1 MLGSRRVQ
9 NLSLHF
15 PQGRTADR
23 ALGTGVH
30 RIVREASGNIG
41 VGDAVPGALLV
52 QVCLDR
58 RGLWLQ
64 VPPGMRGI
72 HVNGRPVRRMAML
85 RPGDAVYADG
95 VEVLVR
101 GQITTQTPH
110 AAPGSGEADPRIVL
124 RGVGGRHHGR
134 AFPIESGCVVGA
146 SREADIRVEAPH
158 IGPQHARLSLHG
170 SGVVLRHHD
179 GAVTSVVNGIPVH
192 EALLGGGDQIAFDPQ
207 SRFVVEVPWAQL
219 DGETSAAVEE
229 TAVSAPSVAA
239 KPSGASMKRW
249 PWLLLA
255 AAALAGL
262 LSLLL
267 LFGAG

>member
-15 PQGRTADR
+15 PQGRIPDR

-30 RIVREASGNIG
+30 RVVREASGTIG

-52 QVCLDR
+52 QFCLDR

-64 VPPGMRGI
+64 VPSGMRGI

-101 GQITTQTPH
+101 GQVGE
-110 AAPGSGEADPRIVL
+110 AAPYATPRAGEEADPRVVL
-124 RGVGGRHHGR
+124 RGIGGRHHGR
-134 AFPIESGCVVGA
+134 AFPVGSGCVVGA
-146 SREADIRVEAPH
+146 GPEVQIHLDAAH
-158 IGPQHARLSLHG
+158 IGVQHARLSLQG
-170 SGVVLRHHD
+170 QGLLLRHYS
-179 GAVTSVVNGIPVH
+179 GAATSVVNGLPVH
-192 EALLGGGDQIAFDPQ
+192 EALLVAGDQIAFDPQ
-207 SRFVVEVPWAQL
+207 ARFVVEIPWGRPERHESGMPE
-219 DGETSAAVEE
+219 DGVITQA
-229 TAVSAPSVAA
+229 SAP
-239 KPSGASMKRW
+239 PREASLKRW

-262 LSLLL
+262 LSALL

>member
-101 GQITTQTPH
+101 GQAMTQTPH
-110 AAPGSGEADPRIVL
+110 AAPRTGELDPRIVL
-124 RGVGGRHHGR
+124 RGIGGRHHGR
-134 AFPIESGCVVGA
+134 AFPVAAGCMVGA

-158 IGPQHARLSLHG
+158 IGQQHARLSLHG

-192 EALLGGGDQIAFDPQ
+192 EAMLGAGDQIAFDPQ
-207 SRFVVEVPWAQL
+207 SRFVVEIPWAQL
-219 DGETSAAVEE
+219 EADRAMSLDEPSSEAPAPAA
-229 TAVSAPSVAA
+229 AS
-239 KPSGASMKRW
+239 SGASLKRW
-249 PWLLLA
+249 PWLLIA
-255 AAALAGL
+255 AAGLAGL
-262 LSLLL
+262 LALLL

>member
-1 MLGSRRVQ
+1 MLGSRRVR

-15 PQGRTADR
+15 PHGRTADH

-30 RIVREASGNIG
+30 RIVREASGTIG
-41 VGDAVPGALLV
+41 VGDAVAGALLV
-52 QVCLDR
+52 QMCLDR

-64 VPPGMRGI
+64 VPPGMRAV

-85 RPGDAVYADG
+85 RPGDAVHVDG

-101 GQITTQTPH
+101 ARAMTP
-110 AAPGSGEADPRIVL
+110 APRSAPHRGEPDPRIVL
-124 RGVGGRHHGR
+124 RGIGGRHHGR
-134 AFPIESGCVVGA
+134 AFPVGA
-146 SREADIRVEAPH
+146 GCTVGAAREADIRIEAPH
-158 IGPQHARLSLHG
+158 LGAQHAHLSLHG
-170 SGVVLRHHD
+170 DGVVLRHHD
-179 GAVTSVVNGIPVH
+179 QAATSVVNGLPVH
-192 EALLGGGDQIAFDPQ
+192 QALLGAGDQVAFDPQ
-207 SRFVVEVPWAQL
+207 SRFVVEIPWAQP
-219 DGETSAAVEE
+219 DADASAADQDP
-229 TAVSAPSVAA
+229 APAA
-239 KPSGASMKRW
+239 GPRTVNAPAPSMKRW

>member
-1 MLGSRRVQ
+1 MVGSRRVQ

-15 PQGRTADR
+15 PQGKTADR

-30 RIVREASGNIG
+30 RIVREASGTIG
-41 VGDAVPGALLV
+41 VGDAVPGALLA

-64 VPPGMRGI
+64 VPSGMRGI

-101 GQITTQTPH
+101 GRRSTTAPR
-110 AAPGSGEADPRIVL
+110 AAPRASASDPRIVL
-124 RGVGGRHHGR
+124 RGIGGRYHGR
-134 AFPIESGCVVGA
+134 AFPVEAGCSVGA
-146 SREADIRVEAPH
+146 ARECDIQMEGPH
-158 IGPQHARLSLHG
+158 IGQQHARLSLHG
-170 SGVVLRHHD
+170 DGVVLRHHD
-179 GAVTSVVNGIPVH
+179 GAVTSVVNGLPVH
-192 EALLGGGDQIAFDPQ
+192 EAMLGAGDQVAFDSQ
-207 SRFVVEVPWAQL
+207 TRFVVEIPWGLQDQDAVV
-219 DGETSAAVEE
+219 GEDTTVSPSAVALKSAA
-229 TAVSAPSVAA
+229 SL
-239 KPSGASMKRW
+239 KRW
-249 PWLLLA
+249 PWLLIA
-255 AAALAGL
+255 AAGLAGL

>member
-1 MLGSRRVQ
+1 MQ

-23 ALGTGVH
+23 ALGTGIH
-30 RIVREASGNIG
+30 RIVREASGTIG

-52 QVCLDR
+52 QFSLDR

-101 GQITTQTPH
+101 GQ
-110 AAPGSGEADPRIVL
+110 APRPASSAPMAQAEPDPRVVL
-124 RGVGGRHHGR
+124 RGIGGRHHGR
-134 AFPIESGCVVGA
+134 AFTIGSGCSVGA
-146 SREADIRVEAPH
+146 GREADIVLDAPH
-158 IGPQHARLSLHG
+158 LSGLHAVLGRV
-170 SGVVLRHHD
+170 SGGVLLRHLQ
-179 GAVTSVVNGIPVH
+179 GGVTSVVNGVPVH
-192 EALLGGGDQIAFDPQ
+192 EAVLNAGDQVAFDPQ
-207 SRFVVEVPWAQL
+207 SRFVVEIPWSQPDPA
-219 DGETSAAVEE
+219 DPAASE
-229 TAVSAPSVAA
+229 TAVSAPMPAAVA
-239 KPSGASMKRW
+239 PRASLKRW

-255 AAALAGL
+255 AAVLAGVL
-262 LSLLL
+262 ALLL
-267 LFGAG
+267 LFAPA

>member
-1 MLGSRRVQ
+1 MLGSRRVR

-30 RIVREASGNIG
+30 RIVREASGTIG

-52 QVCLDR
+52 QMCLDR

-64 VPPGMRGI
+64 VPPGMRGV

-85 RPGDAVYADG
+85 RPGDTVYVDG

-101 GQITTQTPH
+101 GQAVAQAPH
-110 AAPGSGEADPRIVL
+110 SAPHNGEPDPRIVL
-124 RGVGGRHHGR
+124 RGIGGRHHGR
-134 AFPIESGCVVGA
+134 AFPIGAGCVVGA
-146 SREADIRVEAPH
+146 SREADIRVEGPH
-158 IGPQHARLSLHG
+158 SGAQHARLSLHG
-170 SGVVLRHHD
+170 GGVVLRHHD
-179 GAVTSVVNGIPVH
+179 RAVTSVVNGLPVH
-192 EALLGGGDQIAFDPQ
+192 EALLGAGDQVAFDPQ
-207 SRFVVEVPWAQL
+207 SRFVVEIPWGQPDPDA
-219 DGETSAAVEE
+219 SAAGEDP
-229 TAVSAPSVAA
+229 APAA
-239 KPSGASMKRW
+239 APTTVKPSGPSMKRW

-255 AAALAGL
+255 AAGLAGL

-267 LFGAG
+267 LFGVG

>member
-15 PQGRTADR
+15 PQGRTVDR

-64 VPPGMRGI
+64 VPAGMRGV

-95 VEVLVR
+95 VEALVR
-101 GQITTQTPH
+101 GPVTAEIPH
-110 AAPGSGEADPRIVL
+110 APPGNGEHDPRIVV
-124 RGVGGRHHGR
+124 RGIGGRHHGR
-134 AFPIESGCVVGA
+134 AFPIGSGCVVGA
-146 SREADIRVEAPH
+146 AREADIRVEAAH

-170 SGVVLRHHD
+170 SSVVLRHHD
-179 GAVTSVVNGIPVH
+179 GAATSVVNGIPMH
-192 EALLGGGDQIAFDPQ
+192 EALLTAGDQVAFDPQ
-207 SRFVVEVPWAQL
+207 ARFVVEIPWVQQDA
-219 DGETSAAVEE
+219 DTPAEADEDAVG
-229 TAVSAPSVAA
+229 TAPERV
-239 KPSGASMKRW
+239 KPPAASMKRW

>member
-1 MLGSRRVQ
+1 MLGSRRVH

-23 ALGTGVH
+23 ALGHGVH
-30 RIVREASGNIG
+30 RIVRQAGGGIG

-52 QVCLDR
+52 QFCLDR

-64 VPPGMRGI
+64 VPAGMGGI

-101 GQITTQTPH
+101 GQASTAAPH
-110 AAPGSGEADPRIVL
+110 AAPRRGESDPRVVL
-124 RGVGGRHHGR
+124 RGIGGRHHGR

-146 SREADIRVEAPH
+146 SREADIRVEAAH
-158 IGPQHARLSLHG
+158 IGQQHARLSLHG
-170 SGVVLRHHD
+170 GGVMLRHHD

-192 EALLGGGDQIAFDPQ
+192 EAMLGAGDQIAFDPQ
-207 SRFVVEVPWAQL
+207 SRFVVEIPWTRL
-219 DGETSAAVEE
+219 DAGRAPPVDDGSNEVVTRAGAA
-229 TAVSAPSVAA
+229 
-239 KPSGASMKRW
+239 SGASMKRW

-255 AAALAGL
+255 AACLAGL

>member
-30 RIVREASGNIG
+30 RIVREASGTIG

-52 QVCLDR
+52 QFCLDR

-64 VPPGMRGI
+64 VPSGMRGI

-101 GQITTQTPH
+101 GQASTTPPH
-110 AAPGSGEADPRIVL
+110 AAPRSGESDPRVVL
-124 RGVGGRHHGR
+124 RGIGGRHHGR

-146 SREADIRVEAPH
+146 SREADIHVEAPH
-158 IGPQHARLSLHG
+158 IGQQHARLNLHG
-170 SGVVLRHHD
+170 GGVVLRHHD

-192 EALLGGGDQIAFDPQ
+192 EAMLGAGDQIAFDPQ
-207 SRFVVEVPWAQL
+207 SRFVVEIPWVQPDADKSL
-219 DGETSAAVEE
+219 SADDHETEV
-229 TAVSAPSVAA
+229 APRADT
-239 KPSGASMKRW
+239 PPRASLKRW
-249 PWLLLA
+249 PWLLIA
-255 AAALAGL
+255 AACLAGL

>member
-1 MLGSRRVQ
+1 MQ

-64 VPPGMRGI
+64 VPSGMRGI

-85 RPGDAVYADG
+85 RPGDAIYADG

-101 GQITTQTPH
+101 GQASTTTPY
-110 AAPGSGEADPRIVL
+110 AAPRSGESDPRIVL
-124 RGVGGRHHGR
+124 RGIGGRHHGK

-146 SREADIRVEAPH
+146 AREADIRVEAPH
-158 IGPQHARLSLHG
+158 IGQQHARLNLHG
-170 SGVVLRHHD
+170 GGVVLRHHD
-179 GAVTSVVNGIPVH
+179 GAVISVVNGIPVH
-192 EALLGGGDQIAFDPQ
+192 EAMLGAGDQIAFDPQ
-207 SRFVVEVPWAQL
+207 SRFVIEIPWAQMDADKSL
-219 DGETSAAVEE
+219 AADDADLEP
-229 TAVSAPSVAA
+229 APQVN

-249 PWLLLA
+249 PWLLIA
-255 AAALAGL
+255 AAGLAGL